1 MITKEG
7 VLQYDLEDDVTGRA
21 IVTNQGTKLW
31 PNPKP
36 LPMLDAKKKVEK
48 VEKVEEKVDPF
59 SEFAKSALGAA
70 VGLSSFVGLGV
81 LCPDPAFLGMVTTFS
96 LAVIAGY

>member
-21 IVTNQGTKLW
+21 IVTNQGNKLW

-36 LPMLDAKKKVEK
+36 LPMLDAKKKETK
-48 VEKVEEKVDPF
+48 VEKVVEPEDPF
-59 SEFAKSALGAA
+59 K
-70 VGLSSFVGLGV
+70 
-81 LCPDPAFLGMVTTFS
+81 
-96 LAVIAGY
+96 